1 MGEWARPE
9 GGLGLIG
16 KAIWRKTLNVAAQ
29 WSLALLVATTPQAH
43 AAGTPTGTATTPGLS
58 RADGFSEQRLLE
70 VLALMAR
77 GQSKEAL
84 EKVEKLVQDHP
95 NFQLA
100 QLVYGDLLAARTRP
114 LQTLGD
120 MSPDTARAG
129 AAALADLREESKQ
142 RVGNVKERPP
152 EGFIPS
158 QFLKMAPQT
167 RSAIAIDA
175 SRSRLYLF
183 ENTPSGLRLKAD
195 YYVSVGKA
203 GVSKSQEGDQ
213 RTPLG
218 VYFISSRLDRK
229 TLTDFYGVGALTLN
243 YPNMLDVRRGK
254 SGSGIW
260 LHGTPSNQ
268 FARAPHS
275 TDGCLVLSNPDIR
288 TLIETTTVRNT
299 PVVVAAQL
307 VWKSPKQLEDPA
319 KAFGAALESW
329 RAAKAAGNLQK
340 TLSFYTPDFSS
351 YGKNLDQFTHM
362 LKAEMKA
369 SKGRDVELKDLSY
382 FQWNDSAETMVVSF
396 GEVIA
401 GQRTG
406 LHKRQYWVH
415 SSNEWKIFFEGVH

>member
-1 MGEWARPE
+1 MGDRTRHSAPFWLR
-9 GGLGLIG
+9 GGGSRRRVLL
-16 KAIWRKTLNVAAQ
+16 
-29 WSLALLVATTPQAH
+29 LALHLALALVCIAGPQAH
-43 AAGTPTGTATTPGLS
+43 AGVALAATPTPGLL
-58 RADGFSEQRLLE
+58 RADGYSEQRLLE
-70 VLALMAR
+70 VFALMAR

-120 MSPDTARAG
+120 MAPDTARAG
-129 AAALADLREESKQ
+129 GSTLADLREETKQ
-142 RVGNVKERPP
+142 RIGNIKERPP
-152 EGFIPS
+152 EGYVPS
-158 QFLKMAPQT
+158 QFLKMSPQT

-183 ENTPSGLRLKAD
+183 ENTSTGLQLKAD

-203 GVSKSQEGDQ
+203 GVSKTQEGDQ

-229 TLTDFYGVGALTLN
+229 TLSDFYGIGALTLN

-299 PVVVAAQL
+299 PVVVASQL
-307 VWKSPKQLEDPA
+307 EWKSPKQLEEPA
-319 KAFGAALESW
+319 KAFATALESW
-329 RAAKAAGNLQK
+329 RAAKSTGNLQR
-340 TLSFYTPDFSS
+340 TLAFYTPDFSN
-351 YGKNLDQFTHM
+351 YGKNLDQYTHL

-382 FQWNDSAETMVVSF
+382 FQWNDSAQTMVVSF
-396 GEVIA
+396 GEVTA

-406 LHKRQYWVH
+406 LHKRQYWVR

>member
-1 MGEWARPE
+1 MGDIAHYSASPLRKIGPARHLVLQVLASLL
-9 GGLGLIG
+9 LGLIC
-16 KAIWRKTLNVAAQ
+16 IAAPAVNAG
-29 WSLALLVATTPQAH
+29 LALAATP
-43 AAGTPTGTATTPGLS
+43 TPGLS

-70 VLALMAR
+70 VFALMAR

-114 LQTLGD
+114 LQSLGD
-120 MSPDTARAG
+120 MAPDTARAS
-129 AAALADLREESKQ
+129 AATLADLREETKQ
-142 RVGNVKERPP
+142 RIGSVKERPP
-152 EGFIPS
+152 EGSVPS

-183 ENTPSGLRLKAD
+183 ENTGAGLQLRAD

-203 GVSKSQEGDQ
+203 GVSKTQEGDQ

-229 TLTDFYGVGALTLN
+229 TLSDFYGIGALTLN

-254 SGSGIW
+254 SGGGIW
-260 LHGTPSNQ
+260 LHGTPPTQ
-268 FARAPHS
+268 FSRAPHS

-299 PVVVAAQL
+299 PVVVASQL

-319 KAFGAALESW
+319 KAFAGALESW
-329 RAAKAAGNLQK
+329 RAAKSSGDIKK
-340 TLSFYTPDFSS
+340 TLAFYTPDFSN
-351 YGKNLDQFTHM
+351 YGKNLDQFTPL

-369 SKGRDVELKDLSY
+369 SKGRELELKDLSY
-382 FQWNDSAETMVVSF
+382 FQWSDSAETMVVSF
-396 GEVIA
+396 GEVTA

-406 LHKRQYWVH
+406 MHKRQYWVRLG
-415 SSNEWKIFFEGVH
+415 NDWKIFFEGVH

>member
-1 MGEWARPE
+1 VGDFSQPGVPLRLIKANVWRP
-9 GGLGLIG
+9 GCRAIAYLGLIL
-16 KAIWRKTLNVAAQ
+16 TLGAVN
-29 WSLALLVATTPQAH
+29 PAH
-43 AAGTPTGTATTPGLS
+43 AGTAIAAATTPGLS
-58 RADGFSEQRLLE
+58 RADGYSENRLLE
-70 VLALMAR
+70 VFALMAR
-77 GQSKEAL
+77 GQSREAL
-84 EKVEKLVQDHP
+84 EKVEKLAQDHP

-120 MSPDTARAG
+120 MAPDTARAG
-129 AAALADLREESKQ
+129 AATLADLREETKQ
-142 RVGNVKERPP
+142 RIGNVKERPP
-152 EGFIPS
+152 EGSVPS

-183 ENTPSGLRLKAD
+183 ENTPTGLQLKAD

-203 GVSKSQEGDQ
+203 GVAKAQEGDQ

-218 VYFISSRLDRK
+218 IYFISSRLDRK
-229 TLTDFYGVGALTLN
+229 TLTDFYGIGALTLN
-243 YPNMLDVRRGK
+243 YPNMLDLRRGK

-260 LHGTPSNQ
+260 LHGTPPTQ

-275 TDGCLVLSNPDIR
+275 TDGCLVLANPDIR

-299 PVVVAAQL
+299 PVVVASQL

-319 KAFGAALESW
+319 KAFAVALESW
-329 RAAKAAGNLQK
+329 RAAKSSGDLKK
-340 TLSFYTPDFSS
+340 TLAFYTLDFSS
-351 YGKNLDQFTHM
+351 YGKSLEQFTPM

-369 SKGRDVELKDLSY
+369 SKGHDVELKDLSY
-382 FQWNDSAETMVVSF
+382 FQWSDSAETMVVSF
-396 GEVIA
+396 GEVSA
-401 GQRTG
+401 GKRTG
-406 LHKRQYWVH
+406 MHKRQYWVR

>member
-1 MGEWARPE
+1 MGELAQRSAPRQPSS
-9 GGLGLIG
+9 GSG
-16 KAIWRKTLNVAAQ
+16 WRKCFQALAQ
-29 WSLALLVATTPQAH
+29 LTLALGCIAFPHAKAGVALAATP
-43 AAGTPTGTATTPGLS
+43 TPGLS
-58 RADGFSEQRLLE
+58 RADGYSEQRLLE
-70 VLALMAR
+70 VFALMAR

-84 EKVEKLVQDHP
+84 ERVEKLVQDHP

-114 LQTLGD
+114 LQSLGD
-120 MSPDTARAG
+120 MAPDTARAG
-129 AAALADLREESKQ
+129 AATLADLREEPKQ
-142 RVGNVKERPP
+142 RMGNVKERPP

-158 QFLKMAPQT
+158 QFLKMSPQT

-183 ENTPSGLRLKAD
+183 ENTPNGLQLKAD

-203 GVSKSQEGDQ
+203 GVSKTQEGDQ

-229 TLTDFYGVGALTLN
+229 TLTDFYGIGALTLN

-260 LHGTPSNQ
+260 LHGTPPNQ

-299 PVVVAAQL
+299 PVVVASQL

-319 KAFGAALESW
+319 KAFSATLESW
-329 RAAKAAGNLQK
+329 RAAKASGDIKK
-340 TLSFYTPDFSS
+340 TLVFYTPDFSS
-351 YGKNLDQFTHM
+351 YGKNLDQFTRM

-369 SKGRDVELKDLSY
+369 SKGRNVELKDLSY
-382 FQWNDSAETMVVSF
+382 FLWNDSAETMVVSF
-396 GEVIA
+396 GEVNA

-406 LHKRQYWVH
+406 RPKRQYWVR
-415 SSNEWKIFFEGVH
+415 SNNEWKIFFEGVH

>member
-1 MGEWARPE
+1 MGDRAQRKPPVWLRGSAGGRPFLR
-9 GGLGLIG
+9 GALALGL
-16 KAIWRKTLNVAAQ
+16 TLICLASPLAQ
-29 WSLALLVATTPQAH
+29 
-43 AAGTPTGTATTPGLS
+43 AGTAQAAAPTPGMS
-58 RADGFSEQRLLE
+58 RADAYAEQRLLE
-70 VLALMAR
+70 VLVLMAR

-84 EKVEKLVQDHP
+84 EKVEKLVHDYPH
-95 NFQLA
+95 FQLA

-114 LQTLGD
+114 LQALGD
-120 MSPDTARAG
+120 MAPDAARAG
-129 AAALADLREESKQ
+129 GSTLDDLREETKQ
-142 RVGNVKERPP
+142 RIGNIKERPP

-158 QFLKMAPQT
+158 QFLKMSPQT

-183 ENTPSGLRLKAD
+183 ENTSTGLQLKAD

-203 GVSKSQEGDQ
+203 GVSKTQEGDQ

-229 TLTDFYGVGALTLN
+229 TLSDFYGIGALTLN

-260 LHGTPSNQ
+260 LHGTPPNQ

-288 TLIETTTVRNT
+288 ALIESTTVRNT
-299 PVVVAAQL
+299 PVVVASQL
-307 VWKSPKQLEDPA
+307 VWKSPKQLEEPA
-319 KAFGAALESW
+319 KAFATALESW
-329 RAAKAAGNLQK
+329 RAAKSAGNLQK
-340 TLSFYTPDFSS
+340 ALAFYTPDFSS
-351 YGKNLDQFTHM
+351 YGKNLDQFTHL

-396 GEVIA
+396 GEVSA

-406 LHKRQYWVH
+406 LHKRQYWVR

>member
-1 MGEWARPE
+1 M
-9 GGLGLIG
+9 L
-16 KAIWRKTLNVAAQ
+16 
-29 WSLALLVATTPQAH
+29 LALQLALALVCIAGPQAH
-43 AAGTPTGTATTPGLS
+43 AGVALAATPTPGLS
-58 RADGFSEQRLLE
+58 RADGYSEQRLLE
-70 VLALMAR
+70 VFALMAR

-84 EKVEKLVQDHP
+84 ERVEKLVQDHP

-120 MSPDTARAG
+120 MAPDTARAG
-129 AAALADLREESKQ
+129 GSTLADLREETKQ
-142 RVGNVKERPP
+142 RIGNIKERPP
-152 EGFIPS
+152 EGYVPS
-158 QFLKMAPQT
+158 QFLKMSPQT

-183 ENTPSGLRLKAD
+183 ENTSTGLQLKAD

-203 GVSKSQEGDQ
+203 GVSKTQEGDQ

-229 TLTDFYGVGALTLN
+229 TLSDFYGIGALTLN

-299 PVVVAAQL
+299 PVVVASQL
-307 VWKSPKQLEDPA
+307 EWKSPTQLEEPA
-319 KAFGAALESW
+319 KAFATALESW
-329 RAAKAAGNLQK
+329 RAAKSKGNLQK
-340 TLSFYTPDFSS
+340 TLAFYTPDFSN
-351 YGKNLDQFTHM
+351 YGKNLDQFTHL

-382 FQWNDSAETMVVSF
+382 FQWNDSAQTMVVSF
-396 GEVIA
+396 GEVTA

-406 LHKRQYWVH
+406 LHKRQYWVR